1 MKVIMISRSTLYTS
15 PGGDTTQMHMTAK
28 HLRKLGVDVD
38 ILTSDNNVDY
48 EKYDLIHF
56 FNIIRPDAI
65 LHHIKKDRPY
75 VISTVFV
82 DYSEFDKL
90 ARPGISGLIFKMLS
104 AYHIEYIKCIARF
117 ILGRD
122 TLKSSYFLWHGQ
134 FKSISYIAR
143 NAKLLLPNSHSE
155 YKRFS
160 KAFGDFPYMKVVNA
174 VDPEIFNDSVMADEN
189 YRDHILVVGRIE
201 GIKNQLNVIKAV
213 VGSGYQLTIIGKS
226 SLNQRSY
233 YRTCRKFAD
242 GHPNIHF
249 VEEQM
254 DHARLASIYKAA
266 KVHVLASWF
275 ETTGLVSLEA
285 GLTGCNLVVTRKGD
299 TEEYF
304 GDKAFYCD
312 PDDVDSI
319 RQAIDKAY
327 HAPAN
332 EELKSLITKSYNWTE
347 TARQTSEAYKTALS
361 ADR

>member
-1 MKVIMISRSTLYTS
+1 MISRSTLYSS
-15 PGGDTTQMHMTAK
+15 PGGDTMQIHMTAN

-38 ILTSDNNVDY
+38 ILTSENKVDY

-56 FNIIRPDAI
+56 FNIIRPDDI
-65 LHHIKKDRPY
+65 LHHIKKNRPY

-82 DYSEFDKL
+82 DYSEFDKS

-104 AYHIEYIKCIARF
+104 GYHIEYIKCIARF

-143 NAKLLLPNSHSE
+143 HARLLLPNSHSE
-155 YKRFS
+155 YNRFRS
-160 KAFGDFPYMKVVNA
+160 AFGEFPYMKVVNA
-174 VDPEIFNDSVMADEN
+174 VDPEIFNDSITADEN
-189 YRDHILVVGRIE
+189 YRDHVLVVGRIE

-213 VGSGYQLTIIGKS
+213 IGSGYQLTIIGKS

-233 YRTCRKFAD
+233 YKACRKLAH
-242 GHPNIHF
+242 GYPNIHF
-249 VEEQM
+249 VEKQI
-254 DHARLASIYKAA
+254 DHTKLASIYKAA

-285 GLTGCNLVVTRKGD
+285 GLMGCNLVVTRKGD

-304 GDKAFYCD
+304 GDKAFYCE
-312 PDDVDSI
+312 PDDVHSI
-319 RQAIDKAY
+319 RNAIDKAC
-327 HAPAN
+327 HAPPN
-332 EELKSLITKSYNWTE
+332 EELKLLIKNNYSWKV
-347 TARQTSEAYKTALS
+347 TAQQTIEAYQKALS
-361 ADR
+361 GNV